1 MKIEYHNLYSHFVFT
16 TLNRLP
22 LILEQH
28 RIRIEKYITGIV
40 NNNACKLYSI
50 YANPEHVHFLVSRS
64 PQLDEES
71 LATIIANS
79 SEKFIND
86 NRLCVGIFQ
95 WQQSC
100 SAFSVSKRS
109 VHDVCNYIDNQKEHH
124 QKQSYADECDGFIR
138 HYQQTIRKKTNE

>member
-1 MKIEYHNLYSHFVFT
+1 M
-16 TLNRLP
+16 P
-22 LILEQH
+22 LILEQF

-40 NNNACKLYSI
+40 NNNGCKLYSI
-50 YANPEHVHFLVSRS
+50 FANPEHVHFLVSRS
-64 PQLDEES
+64 PKLDEES

-100 SAFSVSKRS
+100 SAFSVSKRNIS
-109 VHDVCNYIDNQKEHH
+109 DLCEYIENQEEHH
-124 QKQSYADECDGFIR
+124 KKENYTEEYERFIKFF
-138 HYQQTIRKKTNE
+138 QQTIRKKPVEKLGNEVDRVVNSSSTEVVS